1 MYVCVCVCVC
11 VCVNAVIGFIQWEV
25 KQMKAF
31 HGADEL
37 VEWFKAPNFMQS
49 CAVLES
55 ALN

>member
-1 MYVCVCVCVC
+1 MHMCVCVC
-11 VCVNAVIGFIQWEV
+11 VCVNEVIWFIQWEV
-25 KQMKAF
+25 KQMKEF
-31 HGADEL
+31 HGADEM